1 MRRWS
6 LAIALDPSRGQP
18 LFLQLASAI
27 AEDIRRGRLKPG
39 DPLPGSRELADHL
52 GINRNT
58 VIAGYDE
65 LVAEGVLVTR
75 IGGGTFVATPP
86 VTPATPRTT
95 ASVNEAPTYP
105 LPPPPQ
111 PPSIRMPAP
120 GMLVLSRS
128 TPDVRLLPSRAL
140 ARAFRRAVGQHG
152 GSVLTYTDP
161 RGHLRLRT
169 ELAAMLTRSRGLVAV
184 PDDVLITRS
193 IEQGLDLVARTLI
206 APGDTVVVEMLS
218 YPPARRVLQLAGARL
233 LPLPVDR
240 DGLDIEALE
249 ALLAR
254 ESIRAVLL
262 TPHHQFPTTVVMPA
276 ARRERLAQL
285 SLEHRFAIIEDDYD
299 HEFHYEGKPVLPIA
313 AGVARS
319 NVVYVASMANLLAP
333 GLGTAFVL
341 APPPVLQRL
350 TALRAAC
357 DAQGDA
363 AVECA
368 IAELFEDGEL
378 LRHVRRMR
386 RLYAQR
392 RDALAAALVRHLGTA
407 LDFHVPEGGM
417 ALWARAD
424 EGIDIAAWSRAGERE
439 GVSFNDANNYDFHHR
454 EQPFMRLGFSYLDPA
469 ELDEAARRM
478 ARALIRTRSSS
489 LPKPGIPAAD
499 AMTAPS
505 GSKPDH
511 SGKRLAHRRHA
522 RRDSH

>member
-6 LAIALDPSRGQP
+6 LAIALDPQREQP
-18 LFLQLASAI
+18 LFLQLAGAI
-27 AEDIRRGRLKPG
+27 AEDIRRGRLKSG

-65 LVAEGVLVTR
+65 LVAEGMLVTR
-75 IGGGTFVATPP
+75 IGGGTFVAPAPAAAAMPP
-86 VTPATPRTT
+86 T
-95 ASVNEAPTYP
+95 APPNEAPTYP
-105 LPPPPQ
+105 LPPSPQ

-128 TPDVRLLPSRAL
+128 TPDIRLLPSRAL
-140 ARAFRRAVGQHG
+140 ARAFRRAVGQQG
-152 GSVLTYTDP
+152 RSVLTYTDP

-169 ELAAMLTRSRGLVAV
+169 ELAAMLTRSRGLIAT
-184 PDDVLITRS
+184 PDDVLITHS

-206 APGDTVVVEMLS
+206 APGDAVVVEMFG

-233 LPLPVDR
+233 VPLPVDP
-240 DGLDIEALE
+240 DGLDVGALE

-262 TPHHQFPTTVVMPA
+262 TPHHQFPTTAVMPA
-276 ARRERLAQL
+276 ARRERLARL

-313 AGVARS
+313 AGPARG

-341 APPPVLQRL
+341 APRPVLQRL

-392 RDALAAALVRHLGTA
+392 RDALSAALVRHVGAA

-417 ALWARAD
+417 ALWARVD
-424 EGIDIAAWSRAGERE
+424 EGIDVAAWSRAGERE
-439 GVSFNDANNYDFHHR
+439 GVSFGDASAFDFHHR
-454 EQPFMRLGFSYLDPA
+454 EQPFTRLGFSYLDPA
-469 ELDEAARRM
+469 ELEEAARRM
-478 ARALIRTRSSS
+478 ARALIRTRS
-489 LPKPGIPAAD
+489 KPRSETSAATMNAAIPSPD
-499 AMTAPS
+499 AV
-505 GSKPDH
+505 PDH
-511 SGKRLAHRRHA
+511 RRTRSGRH
-522 RRDSH
+522 

>member
-1 MRRWS
+1 MRRWTF
-6 LAIALDPSRGQP
+6 AIALDPQREQP

-75 IGGGTFVATPP
+75 IGGGTFVAPP
-86 VTPATPRTT
+86 SATAAAPHIE
-95 ASVNEAPTYP
+95 SVNEAPTYP
-105 LPPPPQ
+105 LRPSPQ
-111 PPSIRMPAP
+111 APSIRTPAP

-140 ARAFRRAVGQHG
+140 ARAFRRAVGQQG
-152 GSVLTYTDP
+152 RSVLTYTDP
-161 RGHLRLRT
+161 RGHVRLRT
-169 ELAAMLTRSRGLVAV
+169 ELAAMLTRSRGLIAA

-206 APGDTVVVEMLS
+206 APGDAVVVEMFG

-240 DGLDIEALE
+240 DGLDVEALE

-276 ARRERLAQL
+276 ARRERLARL

-313 AGVARS
+313 AGPARS

-392 RDALAAALVRHLGTA
+392 RDALAAALVRHLGAA

-439 GVSFNDANNYDFHHR
+439 GVSFGDASAFDFHHR
-454 EQPFMRLGFSYLDPA
+454 EQPFTRLGFSYLDPA

-478 ARALIRTRSSS
+478 ARALIRTRSSP
-489 LPKPGIPAAD
+489 LPKIPATATD
-499 AMTAPS
+499 AAMPS
-505 GSKPDH
+505 PNIEPD
-511 SGKRLAHRRHA
+511 RRRTRPGRH
-522 RRDSH
+522 